1 MSAQKKQ
8 VNINLIKRPDEN
20 SGFFNQF
27 LSWAF
32 SYGRYIIIVTQII
45 VLSVFFLRFKFDREH
60 ADLKESVS
68 QKQAIIESVR
78 DLENEV
84 KGLQSKLSDIRKI
97 VTSQEIPVNV
107 LRFLQENSPTDTSYS
122 HINYSNGK
130 ITFTAST
137 NSLKSFSSLLKN
149 IQTEDKFSEVNL
161 EDIQRRK
168 NGRIEFTI
176 SSKINIIKFS

>member
-1 MSAQKKQ
+1 MTAQKKQ
-8 VNINLIKRPDEN
+8 VNINLIKRPYEN
-20 SGFFNQF
+20 SSFFNQF
-27 LSWAF
+27 LSWAL

-68 QKQAIIESVR
+68 QKQAIIESVK
-78 DLENEV
+78 DLENEI

-107 LRFLQENSPTDTSYS
+107 LRFLQENSPTDTNYSLISYS
-122 HINYSNGK
+122 NNK
-130 ITFTAST
+130 ITFTATTS
-137 NSLKSFSSLLKN
+137 SLKSFSTLLKN
-149 IQTEDKFSEVNL
+149 IQTEDKFNEVNL
-161 EDIQRRK
+161 EDVQRRK

-176 SSKINIIKFS
+176 SANVNITKFS

>member
-1 MSAQKKQ
+1 MPAQKKQ
-8 VNINLIKRPDEN
+8 VNINLIERPDEN
-20 SGFFNQF
+20 NSLSNQF

-32 SYGRYIIIVTQII
+32 TYGRYIIIITQII

-68 QKQAIIESVR
+68 QKQAILESVK
-78 DLENEV
+78 DLENEIN
-84 KGLQSKLSDIRKI
+84 GLQNKLSDIRKI
-97 VTSQEIPVNV
+97 VTSQEIPVNL

-122 HINYSNGK
+122 NINFTSNQ

-137 NSLKSFSSLLKN
+137 NSLKSFSILLKN
-149 IQTEDKFSEVNL
+149 IQSQDKFSEVNL

-168 NGRIEFTI
+168 NGRIEFKI
-176 SSKINIIKFS
+176 SAKVNINKFS